1 MLSVDLVSTP
11 RLYKHMILKDYL
23 IHLTA
28 FLESKKPFIFV
39 QDTIKYRSDK
49 SNMSSMQ
56 MMNYPNF
63 KLAFENYSTLGYMAS
78 FLIIEHDLIDP
89 TPIVMDQLICLI
101 PLKELAFIQ
110 EYQGEVKDIVFCQ
123 QNIIKALEIM
133 VLRAQLVSE
142 INKEE
147 YKYTTPLLERFVE
160 KYASD
165 YLDYS
170 SSADDYITGYG
181 FMILKWTFEF
191 YSPLHQK
198 SIVMSA
204 DELRFEH
211 VSDIESDLGIEV
223 KHISNQ
229 LIKFSFPTY
238 MVNWIRNFKVLGTSS
253 KSSKFDSYGCSLEVT
268 SMKDIE
274 DIFQDDQHL
283 LVVTSEVT
291 KIQVKIDTQKETA
304 LDLWHNL
311 SSILDTDVLCS
322 ILVVYFQDHRL
333 ENINAFA
340 EATR

>member
-1 MLSVDLVSTP
+1 MVHSIVQCESNDPKEVREFGERIICEVSKSNTNKSECKEFFYTQNIILSQDDLMLSVDLVSTP

-181 FMILKWTFEF
+181 FMILK
-191 YSPLHQK
+191 
-198 SIVMSA
+198 
-204 DELRFEH
+204 
-211 VSDIESDLGIEV
+211 
-223 KHISNQ
+223 
-229 LIKFSFPTY
+229 
-238 MVNWIRNFKVLGTSS
+238 
-253 KSSKFDSYGCSLEVT
+253 
-268 SMKDIE
+268 
-274 DIFQDDQHL
+274 
-283 LVVTSEVT
+283 
-291 KIQVKIDTQKETA
+291 
-304 LDLWHNL
+304 
-311 SSILDTDVLCS
+311 
-322 ILVVYFQDHRL
+322 
-333 ENINAFA
+333 
-340 EATR
+340 